1 MTTLNNTVASAT
13 PVAPVA
19 PAEVPLTALEI
30 KRAEMKAKVAA
41 QIQAKRDEAE
51 MKLLDNEAFQ
61 NALVAQGIRQNTM
74 DTLSSLDG
82 QCEAIVSNMEIYSKS
97 LRKART
103 WNPGKRYGYGNSIA
117 ELLGLLSGIQYSVQE
132 HAHQML
138 AVTGLTSDLI
148 ERTLVAA
155 GNTSYYSVNNGVVV
169 EGTRMKVAEFL
180 ECLQLL
186 EYQLGIE
193 LDKTLVTQAVTDR
206 LFEVAQVKAEG
217 KEAEARTALS
227 MADMIVR

>member
-1 MTTLNNTVASAT
+1 MTTLNNTVAT
-13 PVAPVA
+13 PVAPAATPV
-19 PAEVPLTALEI
+19 EVPLTALEI
-30 KRAEMKAKVAA
+30 KRAEMQALVQAK
-41 QIQAKRDEAE
+41 IQAKKEEAE
-51 MKLLDNEAFQ
+51 LALLNNEAFQ

-82 QCEAIVSNMEIYSKS
+82 QCEAIVSNMEIYSKT

-103 WNPGKRYGYGNSIA
+103 WNPSKRYGYGNSIA

-132 HAHQML
+132 HAQQML

-148 ERTLVAA
+148 ERTLNAA

-169 EGTRMKVAEFL
+169 EGTRMSVGEFR

-186 EYQLGIE
+186 EFQLGIE
-193 LDKTLVTQAVTDR
+193 LDKSLVTQANADR
-206 LFEVAQVKAEG
+206 LFEIAQVKAEG

-227 MADMIVR
+227 MEDMIVR